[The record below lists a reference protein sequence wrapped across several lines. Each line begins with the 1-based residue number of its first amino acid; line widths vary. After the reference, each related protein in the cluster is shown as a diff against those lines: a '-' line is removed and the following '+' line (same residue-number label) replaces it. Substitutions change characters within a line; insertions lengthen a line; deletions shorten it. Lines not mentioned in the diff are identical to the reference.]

1 MNAIK
6 AIAIF
11 LVALMAGNEAFA
23 ADKVRLVISTR
34 GGWELFAPEEAEH
47 KGFFKEEGLDVTVIY
62 GEGGTASVQAVASGT
77 AEVIIG
83 TGTMGV
89 MAANA
94 KGAPIKIIANGRR
107 GVGEVFWYVPVA
119 SPIKSLKDL
128 KGKTLAYS
136 APGSTTFLIA
146 NFMIKE
152 HNLDAK
158 MVAVGSMAP
167 SRTQVMSG
175 QIDTGWSAAPMNL
188 DLARKGEIRIIA
200 TGDDVKALAD
210 YSIRCSAANA
220 DWLAKNRQTAIK
232 FQRAYWKGIE
242 SLYKDPE
249 AANRFAEKWK
259 LDPADA
265 KRAGEFTPIRDVNYS
280 PLGKMAEMEKLAIE
294 YNMLKEP
301 MTAEQ
306 KKNLVDIVW
315 DPGPV
320 K

>member
-1 MNAIK
+1 MK
-6 AIAIF
+6 AIAFF
-11 LVALMAGNEAFA
+11 LIALTAATAVQA

-34 GGWELFAPEEAEH
+34 GGWELFAPEEAQH
-47 KGFFKEEGLDVTVIY
+47 KGYFKDEGLDVTVIY

-77 AEVIIG
+77 ADVIIG

-89 MAANA
+89 MSANS

-107 GVGEVFWYVPVA
+107 GVGEVFWYVPAA

-152 HNLDAK
+152 HHLDAK
-158 MVAVGSMAP
+158 MVSVGGMA
-167 SRTQVMSG
+167 SARTQAMSG
-175 QIDTGWSAAPMNL
+175 QVDNGWSAAPMNL
-188 DLARKGEIRIIA
+188 DLVRKGEVRIIA

-210 YSIRCSAANA
+210 YSIRCSAANS

-232 FQRAYWKGIE
+232 FQRAYWKGIL
-242 SLYKDPE
+242 SLYNDPE
-249 AANRFAEKWK
+249 AANRFAAKWK

-265 KRAGEFTPIRDVNYS
+265 KRAPEFTQMRDVTYS
-280 PLGKMAEMEKLAIE
+280 PLGKMDEMEKLAIDFD
-294 YNMLKEP
+294 MLKQP
-301 MTAEQ
+301 LTAQQ
-306 KKNLVDIVW
+306 KKDLVDIVY
-315 DPGPV
+315 DPGPA
-320 K
+320 KK

>member
-1 MNAIK
+1 MR
-6 AIAIF
+6 AIAVF
-11 LVALMAGNEAFA
+11 LIALTAATAVQA

-34 GGWELFAPEEAEH
+34 GGWELFAPEEAQH
-47 KGFFKEEGLDVTVIY
+47 KGYFKDEGLDVTVIY

-77 AEVIIG
+77 ADVIIG

-89 MAANA
+89 MSANA

-107 GVGEVFWYVPVA
+107 GVGEAFWYVPAA

-128 KGKTLAYS
+128 NGKTLAYS

-152 HNLDAK
+152 HKLDAK

-175 QIDTGWSAAPMNL
+175 QVDTGWSAAPINL
-188 DLARKGEIRIIA
+188 DLVRKGEIRIIA
-200 TGDDVKALAD
+200 TGDDVKGLAD
-210 YSIRCSAANA
+210 YSIRCSAANS
-220 DWLAKNRQTAIK
+220 DWLATNREVAVK
-232 FQRAYWKGIE
+232 FQRAYWKGLL
-242 SLYKDPE
+242 SLYNDPE
-249 AANRFAEKWK
+249 AANRFAAKWQ

-265 KRAGEFTPIRDVNYS
+265 KRAAEFTPLRDVNYS
-280 PLGKMAEMEKLAIE
+280 PIGNLDGLEKLAIE
-294 YNMLKEP
+294 YDMIKEP
-301 MTAEQ
+301 LTAEQ
-306 KKNLVDIVW
+306 KKKLVDIVY
-315 DPGPV
+315 DGPV